1 MMKIVKRPDGNVTA
15 YFNHTCGHGLGMLYG
30 GEEFAERERPD
41 QESKECISC
50 RNKHMLEAFRSQ
62 Q

>member
-1 MMKIVKRPDGNVTA
+1 MKIVKRPDGNVTA
-15 YFNHTCGHGLGMLYG
+15 YFNHTCGHSPGMLYG

-41 QESKECISC
+41 QESKECVSC
-50 RNKHMLEAFRSQ
+50 HSKRMLKVMKPQ